1 MTLSAWP
8 HYLKLTRLSRP
19 IGIYLLLWPT
29 LTALWLAAGGLPPVK
44 LVLIFIL
51 GTVAMRSA
59 GCVINDYADRHFDGH
74 VKRTATRPLA
84 QGLVSERE
92 ALTLF
97 ALLSLSAFA
106 LVLLTNRTTVLMSFV
121 GLFLAALYPFMK
133 RHTYLPQLFLGAA
146 FSWAIPMAY
155 TAMDA
160 PFSAATWLLYLANIL
175 WTVHYDT
182 LYAMVDRDDDL
193 KIGIKSTAIL
203 FGDADRL
210 MVGLL
215 QLMTWIAWLLLGLHA
230 DLGLFWGLGL
240 AVAAGCF
247 VFQQWLIRHRERDP
261 SFRAF
266 LNNHWAGMA
275 LFVGAVVDLGMPSF

>member
-8 HYLKLTRLSRP
+8 HYLKLTRLDRP

-29 LTALWLAAGGLPPVK
+29 LTALWLAAGGLPPIH

-59 GCVINDYADRHFDGH
+59 GCVVNDYADRHFDGH

-97 ALLSLSAFA
+97 AVLTLIAFV

-155 TAMDA
+155 TAMNA
-160 PFSAATWLLYLANIL
+160 PFTAATWLLYIGNIL

-210 MVGLL
+210 MVGVL
-215 QLMTWIAWLLLGLHA
+215 QIMTWVAWLLLGIHA
-230 DLGLFWGLGL
+230 GLGLFWGLGL

-275 LFVGAVVDLGMPSF
+275 LFVGAVIDLGTASF

>member
-8 HYLKLTRLSRP
+8 HYLKLTRLDRP

-29 LTALWLAAGGLPPVK
+29 LTALWLAAGGLPPIH

-84 QGLVSERE
+84 QGLVSEKA

-97 ALLSLSAFA
+97 AVLTLSAFA

-155 TAMDA
+155 TAVDA
-160 PFSAATWLLYLANIL
+160 PFTAATWLLYTANIL

-215 QLMTWIAWLLLGLHA
+215 QIMTWVAWLLLGIHA
-230 DLGLFWGLGL
+230 ELGLFWGIGL

-275 LFVGAVVDLGMPSF
+275 LFVGAVIDLGTPL

>member
-1 MTLSAWP
+1 MTTSAWP
-8 HYLKLTRLSRP
+8 HYLKLTRLDRP

-29 LTALWLAAGGLPPVK
+29 LSALWLAAGGLPPLH

-51 GTVAMRSA
+51 GTTAMRSA

-74 VKRTATRPLA
+74 VKRTALRPLA
-84 QGLVSERE
+84 QGLVSERA

-97 ALLSLSAFA
+97 AALTLIAFA
-106 LVLLTNRTTVLMSFV
+106 LVLMTNRTTVLMSFV
-121 GLFLAALYPFMK
+121 GLGLAALYPFMK

-155 TAMDA
+155 TAVDA
-160 PFSAATWLLYLANIL
+160 PFTAVTWLLYTANIL

-215 QLMTWIAWLLLGLHA
+215 QLMTWTAWLLLGIQA

-247 VFQQWLIRHRERDP
+247 VYQQWLIRARERDP
-261 SFRAF
+261 CFRAF

-275 LFVGAVVDLGMPSF
+275 LFVGLVIDLALPI

>member
-1 MTLSAWP
+1 MTTSAWP
-8 HYLKLTRLSRP
+8 HYLKLTRLDRP

-29 LTALWLAAGGLPPVK
+29 LTALWLAAGDLPPIH

-84 QGLVSERE
+84 QGLVSERA

-97 ALLSLSAFA
+97 AVLTLSAFG

-155 TAMDA
+155 TAVDA
-160 PFSAATWLLYLANIL
+160 PFTTATWLLYIANIL

-215 QLMTWIAWLLLGLHA
+215 QLMTWLAWLLLGLQA
-230 DLGLFWGLGL
+230 ELGLYWSLGL

-247 VFQQWLIRHRERDP
+247 VYQQWLIRERDRDRC
-261 SFRAF
+261 FQAF

-275 LFVGAVVDLGMPSF
+275 LFIGAVADLGTPAF

>member
-8 HYLKLTRLSRP
+8 HYLKLTRLDRP

-29 LTALWLAAGGLPPVK
+29 LTALWLAAGGIPPIH

-59 GCVINDYADRHFDGH
+59 GCVVNDYADRHFDGH

-97 ALLSLSAFA
+97 AVLTLIAFV

-155 TAMDA
+155 TAMNA
-160 PFSAATWLLYLANIL
+160 PFTAATWLLYIGNIL

-210 MVGLL
+210 MVGVL
-215 QLMTWIAWLLLGLHA
+215 QIMTWVAWLLLGIHA
-230 DLGLFWGLGL
+230 GLGLFWGLGL

-275 LFVGAVVDLGMPSF
+275 LFVGAVIDLGTASF

>member
-8 HYLKLTRLSRP
+8 HYLKLTRLDRP

-29 LTALWLAAGGLPPVK
+29 LTALWLAAGGLPPIH

-84 QGLVSERE
+84 QGLVSERA

-97 ALLSLSAFA
+97 AVLTLIAFA

-155 TAMDA
+155 TAVDA
-160 PFSAATWLLYLANIL
+160 PFTAATWLLYIANIL

-193 KIGIKSTAIL
+193 KIGVKSTAIL

-215 QLMTWIAWLLLGLHA
+215 QIMTWVAWLLLGLHA

-275 LFVGAVVDLGMPSF
+275 LFVGAVIDLGTPL

>member
-1 MTLSAWP
+1 MTLAAWP
-8 HYLKLTRLSRP
+8 HYLKLTRLDRP

-29 LTALWLAAGGLPPVK
+29 LSALWLAAGGLPPIH

-74 VKRTATRPLA
+74 VKRTASRPLA
-84 QGLVSERE
+84 QGLVSEKA

-97 ALLSLSAFA
+97 AVLSLSAFV

-155 TAMDA
+155 TAVDT
-160 PFSAATWLLYLANIL
+160 PFTTATWLLYTANIL

-215 QLMTWIAWLLLGLHA
+215 QVMTWVAWLLLGLHA
-230 DLGLFWGLGL
+230 ELGLYWALGL

-247 VFQQWLIRHRERDP
+247 VYQQWLIRGRDRDLC
-261 SFRAF
+261 FRAF

-275 LFVGAVVDLGMPSF
+275 LFVGLVVDLGTAAM

>member
-1 MTLSAWP
+1 MTLAAWP
-8 HYLKLTRLSRP
+8 HYLKLTRLDRP

-29 LTALWLAAGGLPPVK
+29 LTALWLAAGGLPPIH

-51 GTVAMRSA
+51 GTIAMRSA

-74 VKRTATRPLA
+74 VKRTASRPLA
-84 QGLVSERE
+84 QGLVSEKA

-97 ALLSLSAFA
+97 AVLSLSAFA

-155 TAMDA
+155 TAVDT
-160 PFSAATWLLYLANIL
+160 PFTTATWLLYTANIL

-215 QLMTWIAWLLLGLHA
+215 QLMTWVAWLLLGLHA
-230 DLGLFWGLGL
+230 ELGLYWALGL

-247 VFQQWLIRHRERDP
+247 VYQQWLIRGRERDAC
-261 SFRAF
+261 FRAF

-275 LFVGAVVDLGMPSF
+275 LFVGVVVDLGTAAL

>member
-1 MTLSAWP
+1 MNANALP
-8 HYLKLTRLSRP
+8 HYLKLTRLDRP

-29 LTALWLAAGGLPPVK
+29 LTALWLAADGVPP
-44 LVLIFIL
+44 LHLIIIFVL
-51 GTVAMRSA
+51 GTTLMRSA
-59 GCVINDYADRHFDGH
+59 GCVINDYADRHLDGH
-74 VKRTATRPLA
+74 VKRTKQRPLA
-84 QGLVSERE
+84 RGLVSERE

-97 ALLSLSAFA
+97 AALALAAFI
-106 LVLLTNRTTVLMSFV
+106 LVLFTNRTTVLMSFV

-133 RHTYLPQLFLGAA
+133 RYTYLPQVFLGAA

-155 TAMDA
+155 TAVEA
-160 PFSAATWLLYLANIL
+160 PITPATWLLYTANIL

-210 MVGLL
+210 MVGVL
-215 QLMTWIAWLLLGLHA
+215 QGLTWLAWLMLGVQANLS
-230 DLGLFWGLGL
+230 LFWWLGL
-240 AVAAGCF
+240 AVAGGCF
-247 VFQQWLIRHRERDP
+247 LYQQWLIRHRERDP
-261 SFRAF
+261 CFKAF

-275 LFVGAVVDLGMPSF
+275 LFISAALDLALF